1 MEAPPLNPGGYF
13 RCASR
18 FWMGVIAVSIG
29 YFAWTVFLPSTIP
42 YENLG
47 QLGHVTKYLVD
58 RHPKLLY
65 NGFWLAWG
73 IHIAE
78 ALYSIKLCKT
88 KGITDSSVQRRWFIQ
103 TFLFESCNT
112 EAGFGDEEDDEEIED
127 SSQQG
132 SGETGFPNSQ
142 DMFLTLDLQPVTLNP
157 PKACAQT
164 LKAQKGLLLQMF
176 LLHRG

>member
-103 TFLFESCNT
+103 TFLFDPMMFSSHLDRCLQHSACWVITLEPSPQPQNT
-112 EAGFGDEEDDEEIED
+112 DFC
-127 SSQQG
+127 SSNIKHL
-132 SGETGFPNSQ
+132 SDP
-142 DMFLTLDLQPVTLNP
+142 L
-157 PKACAQT
+157 
-164 LKAQKGLLLQMF
+164 
-176 LLHRG
+176 